1 MDRPNPVPR
10 PISFVVKKGS
20 NACSI
25 TSWLIPVPVS
35 RNAMRTQSQPAIS
48 SGSPALPAPI
58 LAVSISRVP
67 PCGIA
72 SRALIAMFKSAD
84 SI

>member
-20 NACSI
+20 NACSM
-25 TSWLIPVPVS
+25 TSGLIPVPVS
-35 RNAMRTQSQPAIS
+35 RSAMGTQSQPAIS

-58 LAVSISRVP
+58 LAVSISRVR
-67 PCGIA
+67 CGIA